1 MQVQYDID
9 TRSSLAEL
17 FLKVRAVLLEHDEI
31 WEVKKANITSY
42 FCKEGG
48 ICYLRIKDDQLIVG
62 LFQGICLEEL
72 YDLAAE
78 KAKQIRHINYKRLD
92 DLDIPYLQAIIKDS
106 MICAMQKKERNQL
119 KRFLQKC
126 KSKEELPFG

>member
-9 TRSSLAEL
+9 MRSPLAEL
-17 FLKVRAVLLEHDEI
+17 FLKVRAVLLEYDEI
-31 WEVKKANITSY
+31 WEVKKQNITSY

-48 ICYLRIKDDQLIVG
+48 ICYLRTKEDQLIIG

-78 KAKQIRHINYKRLD
+78 KTKQIRHINYKRLD
-92 DLDIPYLQAIIKDS
+92 DLDIPYLQAIIKNS

-119 KRFLQKC
+119 KRSLQK
-126 KSKEELPFG
+126 KREKNNDKIF